1 MLAEAHGEVK
11 SEGSQIVQVEEGGTL
26 SRRAISH
33 TINAVRSIF
42 SCELL
47 GGSLR
52 KGSVGSRWRHRP
64 DCSVPEH
71 GGPEDVPLCRSI
83 DNATDRAP
91 GLFDV
96 IGDRSLDRVELLDVW
111 I

>member
-71 GGPEDVPLCRSI
+71 GGPEDFPLCRRIGSAI
-83 DNATDRAP
+83 GHAQAP
-91 GLFDV
+91 IG
-96 IGDRSLDRVELLDVW
+96 ISGDRTPDQAEVWDV
-111 I
+111 